1 MALLS
6 KFFKSKWQH
15 ANPDVRRQAI
25 VELKNDEQRITFINA
40 ESVAEL
46 RELAVAQVQS
56 EQELEKLLSHN
67 QDNVRETARKTWLAR
82 LLGSQQ
88 ALSDIQDNQT
98 LIRIASLTDDQ
109 QQRLDAVSRITD
121 QNERLQLAMSNPV
134 AKVRLAA
141 AEGIDDADKLQ
152 QLMTHAQ
159 GKDKAVYR
167 LCKDRLNAGKA
178 EREAQQA
185 LQARI
190 ATLLA
195 NAEQLNRLGYNPEF
209 NGRYQ
214 VISKEWQ
221 TLIEQASPEQQSAL
235 QQQLQQAQATLTQ
248 HAEEEARQAEQQ
260 QAAAQAQ
267 SQQSELL
274 NTLAT
279 LLHDTAQNGAGDTSD
294 SNHSSDSEA
303 LHQQIVTLEANWRD
317 ANQAHKAS
325 AAENRQFEN
334 QLQQLFAMQTALSHF
349 AEKQSELNEWLAKPL
364 ATDLRGLTN
373 TRKQAQ
379 QWQKQ
384 LHWPQAPNTSQ
395 EQNSEQPGWVKQIQ
409 NKLDQANAA
418 LDDMAKQQ
426 KSRLQTIDEQL
437 SKLEQALVEGHAK
450 EASKL
455 NHQVQQN
462 LRQVDNKVSQ
472 EQQRKAKSL
481 NAQLNEMR
489 DWQGYAITP
498 KKEALC
504 DAMEALIDAD
514 ISADVLADKIH
525 ELQEEWKALGSAQ
538 PDRELWQRFQAA
550 GDKAFEPCREY
561 FAQLAEKR
569 QQFVAARQA
578 LTAELISYEQQLDWQ
593 SADWKV
599 VQKTLDAARGAFRS
613 YSPVDRAAHK
623 DTQKAFQDACDAI
636 YAHLKEEYDRNLA
649 AKAELVTQA
658 EALVEQEDLS
668 AAIDQVKSLQQQ
680 WKTVGVTPRNPDQK
694 LWKQFRSA
702 CDAVFS
708 RLDSEKA
715 QRKAQINDAV
725 TQAENLVA
733 QAQGL
738 ADSEHSDA
746 AAIND
751 AQNQLSE
758 LRQQFSAIEL
768 PRSAH
773 QRLVKQLQ
781 GIDNALQNQQQ
792 TIKHAKERARWNG
805 LIDRLQAIATKDND
819 AFAAAADLPAGYN
832 AALFEQALKGEL
844 TQSEANT
851 DAQAIVI
858 SLEVLADIESPAADK
873 ARRMELQVQKLA
885 QGLGQGPGKDAERQ
899 QLVEQWLGVI
909 NNTSAELNTRFIE
922 ALKASL

>member
-6 KFFKSKWQH
+6 KFFKPKWQH

-25 VELKNDEQRITFINA
+25 TDLKTDEQRITFIQA

-46 RELAVAQVQS
+46 RQLAVAQVQS

-67 QDNVRETARKTWLAR
+67 HQDVRDTARQTWLER
-82 LLGSQQ
+82 LLNGQQ
-88 ALSDIQDNQT
+88 SLSAIHDNQT
-98 LIRIASLTDDQ
+98 LIRIASLTNDQ
-109 QQRLDAVSRITD
+109 QQRLEAVSRITD
-121 QNERLQLAMSNPV
+121 QNERLQLAMNNPV

-141 AEGIDDADKLQ
+141 AEGINDSDKLQ
-152 QLMTHAQ
+152 QLMAYAQ

-167 LCKDRLNAGKA
+167 LCKDRLNASKA
-178 EREAQQA
+178 ERDAQQA
-185 LQARI
+185 LQTRI
-190 ATLLA
+190 QTLLA

-221 TLIEQASPEQQSAL
+221 TLSEQASSELQTAM
-235 QQQLQQAQATLTQ
+235 QQQLDQAQATLTQ
-248 HAEEEARQAEQQ
+248 HAEEEARQAQQQ
-260 QAAAQAQ
+260 QAAQQAQ
-267 SQQSELL
+267 SQQAGLL
-274 NTLAT
+274 QTLETLLADTLAT
-279 LLHDTAQNGAGDTSD
+279 RPDAEGIQQ
-294 SNHSSDSEA
+294 
-303 LHQQIVTLEANWRD
+303 LHQQIETLEANWRD

-325 AAENRQFEN
+325 AEENRQFEN
-334 QLQQLFAMQTALSHF
+334 QLQQLFAIQTALSHF
-349 AEKQSELNEWLAKPL
+349 AEKQDELNEWLAKPL

-373 TRKQAQ
+373 TQKQAQ

-384 LHWPQAPNTSQ
+384 LHWPLKAQDNVQ
-395 EQNSEQPGWVKQIQ
+395 QPGWVSQIQ
-409 NKLDQANAA
+409 EKLDQANAA
-418 LDDMAKQQ
+418 LDEMAKQQ

-437 SKLEQALVEGHAK
+437 AKLEQALAEGHAK
-450 EASKL
+450 DASKL
-455 NHQVQQN
+455 NQQVQQN

-472 EQQRKAKSL
+472 DQQRKAKSL

-504 DAMEALIDAD
+504 TAMEALVDAD

-525 ELQEEWKALGSAQ
+525 ELQEEWKTLGSAQ
-538 PDRELWQRFQAA
+538 PDRDLWQRFQAA

-599 VQKTLDAARGAFRS
+599 VQKTLDAAREAFRS

-636 YAHLKEEYDRNLA
+636 YAHLKQEYDRNLA

-668 AAIDQVKSLQQQ
+668 AAIDRVKSLQQE
-680 WKTVGVTPRNPDQK
+680 WKNIGVTPRNPDQK
-694 LWKQFRSA
+694 LWKQFRTA
-702 CDAVFS
+702 CDGVFS

-725 TQAENLVA
+725 TQAESLVA
-733 QAQGL
+733 QAQAL
-738 ADSEHSDA
+738 ADNTYTDA
-746 AAIND
+746 AAVNE
-751 AQNQLSE
+751 AQNQLAE

-781 GIDNALQNQQQ
+781 GIDNALQSQQQ
-792 TIKHAKERARWNG
+792 TIKQAKERARWNG
-805 LIDRLQAIATKDND
+805 LIDRLQAIATQDND
-819 AFAAAADLPAGYN
+819 AFAAAAELPAGYN
-832 AALFEQALKGEL
+832 ATLFEQALKGEL
-844 TQSEANT
+844 TQPDNT
-851 DAQAIVI
+851 NNNDAQAIVI
-858 SLEVLADIESPAADK
+858 SLEVLADIESPEADK
-873 ARRMELQVQKLA
+873 GRRMELQVQKLA
-885 QGLGQGPGKDAERQ
+885 QGLGQGLGKDAERQ
-899 QLVEQWLGVI
+899 QLVEQWLEVV
-909 NNTSAELNTRFIE
+909 NTADAALNTRFIE